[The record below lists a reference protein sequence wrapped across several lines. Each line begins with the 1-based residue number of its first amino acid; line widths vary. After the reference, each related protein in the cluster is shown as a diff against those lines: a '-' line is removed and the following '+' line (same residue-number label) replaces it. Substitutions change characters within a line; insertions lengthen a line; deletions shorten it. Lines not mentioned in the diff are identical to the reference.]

1 MATYLVKTQETY
13 RVSTDAEANTLIN
26 EAKEDPGYTLTKY
39 NCQSKETKSK
49 GEIIDEWYQVT
60 LVKKFNDE
68 KEPTD
73 HISLCYTTR
82 ANFDGETVIN

>member
-82 ANFDGETVIN
+82 TNFDGETIIN

>member
-49 GEIIDEWYQVT
+49 GEVIDEWYQVSLT
-60 LVKKFNDE
+60 KKFNDE
-68 KEPTD
+68 KDP
-73 HISLCYTTR
+73 ISVVNIKY
-82 ANFDGETVIN
+82 GETIDF

>member
-1 MATYLVKTQETY
+1 MATYLVKTQEIY

-49 GEIIDEWYQVT
+49 GEVIDEWYQVT
-60 LVKKFNDE
+60 LCKAFTEE
-68 KEPTD
+68 KEPD
-73 HISLCYTTR
+73 RKVHINYTEEEPNYGT
-82 ANFDGETVIN
+82 F

>member
-49 GEIIDEWYQVT
+49 GEVIDEWYQVT

-73 HISLCYTTR
+73 HISLCYTNRT
-82 ANFDGETVIN
+82 NFDGETN

>member
-49 GEIIDEWYQVT
+49 GEVIDE
-60 LVKKFNDE
+60 
-68 KEPTD
+68 
-73 HISLCYTTR
+73 
-82 ANFDGETVIN
+82 